1 MAKRAVSSEFPKRKP
16 LPKKLWIISA
26 IVLVVLSI
34 GIWYWSEINKN
45 KWMHVPKVGIRLPLR
60 YDVHGIDVSHHNDNI
75 NWQKLRQMR
84 FEDLRLQFVYIK
96 ATEGMSIA
104 DEDFQGNW
112 QKADEVGLY
121 RGAYH
126 FYIPWKDPKIQAQ
139 RFINAVRLQ
148 KGDLP
153 PVLDF
158 EKGTSAY
165 SKEQVIENLRIWL
178 QIVENQY
185 GVKPIIY
192 TNGDFYKRYIK
203 GNLDEYPLWIAEYSS
218 WELDRYS
225 DAKVLFWQHSKAGFV
240 DGINGEV
247 DYNVFLG
254 TADDLKS
261 LCVK

>member
-1 MAKRAVSSEFPKRKP
+1 MAKRAVNNDFPKRKP
-16 LPKKLWIISA
+16 LPKKWWIIMA
-26 IVLVVLSI
+26 IALVVLSI
-34 GIWYWSEINKN
+34 GIWYWSELNKN

-60 YDVHGIDVSHHNDNI
+60 YDIHGIDVSHHNDDI
-75 NWQKLRQMR
+75 NWPKLRQMK

-104 DEDFQGNW
+104 DEDFQKNW
-112 QKADEVGLY
+112 QQADEVGLY

-139 RFINAVRLQ
+139 RFINSVRLQ

-165 SKEQVIENLRIWL
+165 SKEQVIDNLRIWL
-178 QIVENQY
+178 QMVENQY

-203 GNLDEYPLWIAEYSS
+203 GNLDEFPLWIAEYSG
-218 WELDRYS
+218 WELNRYGE
-225 DAKVLFWQHSKAGFV
+225 AKVLFWQHSKAGFV
-240 DGINGEV
+240 EGINGEV